1 MYRKHK
7 RWRVKVMEYRRF
19 SDTIVLRVDPGEE
32 ICRVLLDVA
41 EKENIDLAHISGLGA
56 INRFTTGVFDTV
68 QKEYHANHFE
78 GLFEIVSLTGTL
90 TRKDGEP
97 YLHAHLSAGDR
108 EGHVFGGHLNEAYV
122 SATAEI
128 IVRVIDGKVNRRMDE
143 RIGLNLYEFE

>member
-1 MYRKHK
+1 
-7 RWRVKVMEYRRF
+7 MEYRRF

-32 ICRVLLDVA
+32 ICGALLNIA
-41 EKENIDLAHISGLGA
+41 ETERIDLAHISGLGA
-56 INRFTTGVFDTV
+56 VNRFTTGVFDTV
-68 QKEYHANHFE
+68 TKEYHANHFE